1 MYFVIL
7 DSTGNLVESFDDE
20 REARAVLEQM
30 VHDEPEAADHLA
42 LLTYD
47 ASGEPVGE
55 AFRVEAARA
64 ASR

>member
-20 REARAVLEQM
+20 SSARAALERI

-47 ASGEPVGE
+47 EHGEPVGE
-55 AFRVEAARA
+55 AITMVQRA